1 MSTFRPFRGLR
12 PRPELAEQI
21 ASPPY
26 DVINS
31 EEAREI
37 AAGNPLSFLH
47 VVKPEIDLD
56 PAIDL
61 YDDRVYAKA
70 AENFNRLINEGS
82 LVQDAE
88 NAYYVYAQEMGSHRQ
103 VGIVGCASA
112 DDYFNDVI
120 RKHEFTRPD
129 KEKDRTRHVDT
140 LDANAGPVFLT
151 YKADTEVDR
160 LVAEVTATEPLND
173 FTADGV
179 HHILWPVSD
188 PDWVAKIETAFAAIP
203 VLYVADGHHR
213 SASAASVRNWRQE
226 KNPGHTGDE
235 DYNFF
240 LAVVF
245 PHDQMQIM
253 AYNRVVEDL
262 NGMSPEAFLT
272 RAGDSFEV
280 SEAASPVPASPRQFC
295 VYLEG
300 TWYLLTAKEGS
311 FPADDPVLRLDCSI
325 LQNNLLA
332 PQLGIGDPRTD
343 KRINFVGG
351 IRGTEELEKLVDGG
365 KYAVAFS
372 LHPTSITDLMS
383 VADAGQVMPPKSTW
397 FEPKLRSG
405 LVVHKLS

>member
-1 MSTFRPFRGLR
+1 MSTFRPFKGLR

-31 EEAREI
+31 EEAREM
-37 AAGNPLSFLH
+37 AAGNPLTFLH

-56 PAIDL
+56 PSIDL
-61 YDDRVYAKA
+61 YDDRVYARA
-70 AENFNRLINEGS
+70 AENFQRLMDEGS
-82 LVQDAE
+82 MVQDGDVS
-88 NAYYVYAQEMGSHRQ
+88 YYVYAQEMGGHRQ

-151 YKADTEVDR
+151 YRASEEVDR
-160 LVAEVTATEPLND
+160 LVAEITATAPQND
-173 FTADGV
+173 FSADGV
-179 HHILWPVSD
+179 HHTLWPVST
-188 PDWVAKIETAFAAIP
+188 PEWVAKVEEAFGDIP

-226 KNPGHTGDE
+226 KNPGHTGE
-235 DYNFF
+235 EEYNFF

-245 PHDQMQIM
+245 PHNQMQIM

-262 NGMSPEAFLT
+262 NGMSPAQFLET
-272 RAGDSFEV
+272 VGEKFEV
-280 SEAASPVPASPRQFC
+280 TAAASPVPASPQQFC

-300 TWYLLTAKEGS
+300 AWHLITAREGS
-311 FPADDPVLRLDCSI
+311 FDAGDPVLRLDCSI
-325 LQNNLLA
+325 LQKNLLE
-332 PQLGIGDPRTD
+332 PLLGIGDPRTD

-351 IRGTEELEKLVDGG
+351 IRGTEELERLVDGG
-365 KYAVAFS
+365 TYAVAFS
-372 LHPTSITDLMS
+372 LHPTSIVDLMS

-405 LVVHKLS
+405 LVVHKLY

>member
-1 MSTFRPFRGLR
+1 MSIFRPFRGLR

-31 EEAREI
+31 EEAREL
-37 AAGNPLSFLH
+37 AAGNPLTFLH
-47 VVKPEIDLD
+47 VVKPEIDLE
-56 PAIDL
+56 PAINL
-61 YDDRVYAKA
+61 YDDQVYAKA
-70 AENFNRLINEGS
+70 AENFKRLIDEGH
-82 LVQDAE
+82 LVQDGE
-88 NAYYVYAQEMGSHRQ
+88 STYYVYAQEMGNHRQ

-151 YKADTEVDR
+151 YRAEDEVDR
-160 LVAEVTATEPLND
+160 MVAEITTSAPTND

-179 HHILWPVSD
+179 RHILWPVSD
-188 PDWVAKIETAFAAIP
+188 PQWVARVQQAFTAIP

-226 KNPGHTGDE
+226 ENPNHTGDE
-235 DYNFF
+235 EYNFF

-245 PHDQMQIM
+245 PHNQMQIM

-262 NGMSPEAFLT
+262 NGMNPAEFLKK
-272 RAGDSFEV
+272 AAEKFEV
-280 SEAASPVPASPRQFC
+280 TTASSPVPASPQQFC

-300 TWYLLTAKEGS
+300 TWHLLTARTGS

-325 LQNNLLA
+325 LQKNLLEPLLA
-332 PQLGIGDPRTD
+332 IGDPRTD

-351 IRGTEELEKLVDGG
+351 IRGTEELERLVDGG
-365 KYAVAFS
+365 KYAVALS
-372 LHPTSITDLMS
+372 LHPTSIVDLMS

>member
-1 MSTFRPFRGLR
+1 MSNFRPFKGLR

-31 EEAREI
+31 EEAREM
-37 AAGNPLSFLH
+37 AAGNPFSFLH

-56 PAIDL
+56 PSIEL

-70 AENFNRLINEGS
+70 AENFNRLIDEGS
-82 LVQDAE
+82 LVQDGE
-88 NAYYVYAQEMGSHRQ
+88 VSYYVYAQEMGGHRQ

-151 YKADTEVDR
+151 YRASEEVDR
-160 LVAEVTATEPLND
+160 LVAEITATDPTND
-173 FTADGV
+173 FSADGV
-179 HHILWPVSD
+179 HHILWPVSN
-188 PDWVAKIETAFAAIP
+188 PEWVARVEQAFTGVP

-226 KNPGHTGDE
+226 KNSGHTGDE
-235 DYNFF
+235 EYNFF

-245 PHDQMQIM
+245 PHNQMQIM

-262 NGMSPEAFLT
+262 AGMSPAQFLEK
-272 RAGDSFEV
+272 AGERFEV
-280 SEAASPVPASPRQFC
+280 TETSSPIPASPQQFC
-295 VYLEG
+295 LYLEG
-300 TWYLLTAKEGS
+300 SWHLLTARVGS
-311 FPADDPVLRLDCSI
+311 FDAKDPVLRLDCSI
-325 LQNNLLA
+325 LQKNLLE
-332 PQLGIGDPRTD
+332 PLLGIGDPRTD

-351 IRGTEELEKLVDGG
+351 IRGTEELERLVDGG
-365 KYAVAFS
+365 TYAVAFS

>member
-1 MSTFRPFRGLR
+1 MSTFRPFKGLR
-12 PRPELAEQI
+12 PRRELAEQI

-31 EEAREI
+31 EEAREM

-56 PAIDL
+56 PSIDL

-70 AENFNRLINEGS
+70 AENFDRLIDEGHM
-82 LVQDAE
+82 VQDGE
-88 NAYYVYAQEMGSHRQ
+88 PSYYVYAQEMGGHRQ

-151 YKADTEVDR
+151 YRASEVVDA
-160 LVAEVTATEPLND
+160 LVAEITATDPTND

-179 HHILWPVSD
+179 RHILWPVAE
-188 PDWVAKIETAFAAIP
+188 PAWVEKVEQAFAGIQ

-235 DYNFF
+235 EYNFF

-262 NGMSPEAFLT
+262 NGMSPAEFLA
-272 RAGDSFEV
+272 RAGEKFEV
-280 SEAASPVPASPRQFC
+280 SEAASPVPASPQQFC

-300 TWYLLTAKEGS
+300 KWHLLSARAGS
-311 FPADDPVLRLDCSI
+311 FPVDDPVLRLDCSI
-325 LQNNLLA
+325 LQKNLLE
-332 PQLGIGDPRTD
+332 PLLGIGDPRTD

-351 IRGTEELEKLVDGG
+351 IRGTEELEKLVDSG
-365 KYAVAFS
+365 KYTVAFS
-372 LHPTSITDLMS
+372 LHPTSIVDLMS

>member
-1 MSTFRPFRGLR
+1 MSTFRPFKGLR
-12 PRPELAEQI
+12 PIPELADKI

-31 EEAREI
+31 EEAREM

-56 PAIDL
+56 PSIDL

-70 AENFNRLINEGS
+70 AENFNRLIDEGS
-82 LVQDAE
+82 MVQDGA
-88 NAYYVYAQEMGSHRQ
+88 ASYYVYAQEMGGHRQ

-151 YKADTEVDR
+151 YRASEEVDR
-160 LVAEVTATEPLND
+160 LVAEITATDPEND

-188 PDWVAKIETAFAAIP
+188 PQWAAKVEQAFAGIP

-213 SASAASVRNWRQE
+213 SASAASVRNWRRE

-235 DYNFF
+235 EYNFF

-245 PHDQMQIM
+245 PHNQMQIM

-262 NGMSPEAFLT
+262 NGLSPAEFLEK
-272 RAGDSFEV
+272 AAEKFEV
-280 SEAASPVPASPRQFC
+280 RESASPVPASPQQFC
-295 VYLEG
+295 LYLEG
-300 TWYLLTAKEGS
+300 AWHLLSAREGS
-311 FPADDPVLRLDCSI
+311 FDAGDPVLRLDCSI
-325 LQNNLLA
+325 LQKNLLE
-332 PQLGIGDPRTD
+332 PLLGIGDPRTD

-351 IRGTEELEKLVDGG
+351 IRGTEELERLVDSG

-372 LHPTSITDLMS
+372 LHPTSIVDLMS